1 MSSEDYEDYA
11 AHRAELRAMGY
22 EVVSFKEWMG
32 EALAHRYDGLDIWDL
47 QDRQED

>member
-1 MSSEDYEDYA
+1 MQEDYEDYLS
-11 AHRAELRAMGY
+11 HRTEMRAMGY

-32 EALAHRYDGLDIWDL
+32 GEAPAHRYDGLDIWDL